1 MYLFICYLCGINHR
15 KNVVMKKILLFFL
28 TFSASFTYLYGQTYN
43 EVVERAM
50 KCALSDSLVQA
61 EQLFRKALKM
71 DPNNARNA
79 LLFSNLGTVLKR
91 MGRTDDAIESYTM
104 ALNITPYSTA
114 MLLNRGTLYLDKGL
128 DSKAYVD
135 FCNVIDLIP
144 DNIEARL
151 YRAYI
156 YMQRREYKEAR
167 IDYNVIVGK
176 EPSHKAARI
185 GLAMLDQ
192 REGNLA
198 AARDKLNLLI
208 GEFTDD
214 PSLLVMRANLDLQRG
229 YPESAALDLEE
240 ALRLNPEDAETM
252 VQLGDVYLS
261 LKEKNKALK
270 AYEKAV
276 SLGIPRSALIG
287 QIKKCK

>member
-1 MYLFICYLCGINHR
+1 MR
-15 KNVVMKKILLFFL
+15 KIILLFIIS
-28 TFSASFTYLYGQTYN
+28 FSALYHSYGQTYN

-50 KCALSDSLVQA
+50 KCALGDSLVQA
-61 EQLFRKALKM
+61 EQLFRQALKM

-91 MGRTDDAIESYTM
+91 MGRTDEAIEAYTM

-144 DNIEARL
+144 ENIEARL

-192 REGNLA
+192 LEGNLT

-208 GEFTDD
+208 GEFSDD
-214 PSLLVMRANLDLQRG
+214 ASLLVMRANLDLDRG
-229 YPESAALDLEE
+229 YPESAVLDLEE
-240 ALRLNPEDAETM
+240 ALRVNPDDAETT
-252 VQLGDVYLS
+252 VHLGDVYLS
-261 LKEKNKALK
+261 LKQKGKALN
-270 AYEKAV
+270 AYEKAI
-276 SLGIPRSALIG
+276 SLGIPRSALME

>member
-1 MYLFICYLCGINHR
+1 
-15 KNVVMKKILLFFL
+15 MKKIFILIFMSLCTLFQ
-28 TFSASFTYLYGQTYN
+28 SYSQSYN

-50 KCALSDSLVQA
+50 KYALSDSLVQA
-61 EQLFRKALKM
+61 EKLFREALKM

-91 MGRTDDAIESYTM
+91 MGRTDEAIEAYTM

-144 DNIEARL
+144 ENIEARL

-156 YMQRREYKEAR
+156 YMQRREYTEAR

-176 EPSHKAARI
+176 EP
-185 GLAMLDQ
+185 L
-192 REGNLA
+192 EGKLS

-208 GEFTDD
+208 GEFADD
-214 PSLLVMRANLDLQRG
+214 ASLLIMRANLDLERG
-229 YPESAALDLEE
+229 YPEAAVLDLEE
-240 ALRLNPEDAETM
+240 ALRLNPKDAETT

-261 LKEKNKALK
+261 LKDKDKALK
-270 AYEKAV
+270 AYEKAIT
-276 SLGIPRSALIG
+276 LGIPRPVLME
-287 QIKKCK
+287 QMKKCK

>member
-1 MYLFICYLCGINHR
+1 
-15 KNVVMKKILLFFL
+15 MKKILLLFL
-28 TFSASFTYLYGQTYN
+28 ISCCTFVNSYGQTYN
-43 EVVERAM
+43 EVVDRAM
-50 KCALSDSLVQA
+50 KYALSDSLVQA
-61 EQLFRKALKM
+61 EQLFRQALKM

-91 MGRTDDAIESYTM
+91 MGRTDEAIEAYTM

-114 MLLNRGTLYLDKGL
+114 MLLNRGTLYLDKGV
-128 DSKAYVD
+128 DSKAYID

-144 DNIEARL
+144 ENIEARL

-167 IDYNVIVGK
+167 IDYNVILEK

-185 GLAMLDQ
+185 GMAMLDQ
-192 REGNLA
+192 REGNFT

-214 PSLLVMRANLDLQRG
+214 PSLLVMRANLDLERG
-229 YPESAALDLEE
+229 YPESAVIDLEE
-240 ALRLNPEDAETM
+240 ALRLNPKDAETT

-261 LKEKNKALK
+261 LKDKAKALK

-276 SLGIPRSALIG
+276 SLGIPRSALIE

>member
-1 MYLFICYLCGINHR
+1 
-15 KNVVMKKILLFFL
+15 MKKIFLLIFISCCAL
-28 TFSASFTYLYGQTYN
+28 LPSYGQTYN

-50 KCALSDSLVQA
+50 KCALGDSLVQA
-61 EQLFRKALKM
+61 EQLFRQALKM

-91 MGRTDDAIESYTM
+91 MGRTDEAIEAYTM

-144 DNIEARL
+144 ENIEARL

-192 REGNLA
+192 REGNLT
-198 AARDKLNLLI
+198 AARDKLDLLI
-208 GEFTDD
+208 GEFKDD
-214 PSLLVMRANLDLQRG
+214 ASLLIMRANLDLERG
-229 YPESAALDLEE
+229 YPESAVIDLEE
-240 ALRLNPEDAETM
+240 ALRLNPEDVETT

-261 LKEKNKALK
+261 LKEKVKALK

-276 SLGIPRSALIG
+276 SLGIPRSALME
-287 QIKKCK
+287 QMKKCK

>member
-1 MYLFICYLCGINHR
+1 
-15 KNVVMKKILLFFL
+15 MKKILLLFL
-28 TFSASFTYLYGQTYN
+28 ISCCTFVNSYGQTYN
-43 EVVERAM
+43 EVVDRAM
-50 KCALSDSLVQA
+50 KYALSDSLVQA
-61 EQLFRKALKM
+61 EQLFRQALKM

-91 MGRTDDAIESYTM
+91 MGRTDEAIEAYTM

-128 DSKAYVD
+128 DSKAYID

-144 DNIEARL
+144 ENIEARL

-167 IDYNVIVGK
+167 IDYNVILGK

-185 GLAMLDQ
+185 GMAMLDQ
-192 REGNLA
+192 REGNFT

-214 PSLLVMRANLDLQRG
+214 PSLLVMRANLDLERG
-229 YPESAALDLEE
+229 YPESAVIDLEE
-240 ALRLNPEDAETM
+240 ALRLNPKDAETT

-261 LKEKNKALK
+261 LKDKVKALK

-276 SLGIPRSALIG
+276 SLGIPRSALIE

>member
-1 MYLFICYLCGINHR
+1 MR
-15 KNVVMKKILLFFL
+15 KIILFFIIS
-28 TFSASFTYLYGQTYN
+28 FSALYHSYGQTYN
-43 EVVERAM
+43 EIVDRAM
-50 KCALSDSLVQA
+50 KCALCDSLVQA
-61 EQLFRKALKM
+61 EQLFRQALKM

-91 MGRTDDAIESYTM
+91 MGRTDEAIEAYTM

-114 MLLNRGTLYLDKGL
+114 MLLNRGTLYLDKRL

-144 DNIEARL
+144 ENIEARL

-192 REGNLA
+192 LEGNLT

-208 GEFTDD
+208 GEFSDD
-214 PSLLVMRANLDLQRG
+214 ASLLVMRANLDLDRG
-229 YPESAALDLEE
+229 YPESAVLDLEE
-240 ALRLNPEDAETM
+240 ALRVNPDDAETT

-261 LKEKNKALK
+261 LKQKGKALN
-270 AYEKAV
+270 AYEKAI
-276 SLGIPRSALIG
+276 SLGIPRSALME

>member
-1 MYLFICYLCGINHR
+1 
-15 KNVVMKKILLFFL
+15 MKKIFILIIISLC
-28 TFSASFTYLYGQTYN
+28 TFSKSYSQAYN

-50 KCALSDSLVQA
+50 KYALSDSLVQA
-61 EQLFRKALKM
+61 EQLFREALKM

-91 MGRTDDAIESYTM
+91 MGRTDEAIEAYTM

-144 DNIEARL
+144 ENIEARL

-192 REGNLA
+192 REGNLT

-214 PSLLVMRANLDLQRG
+214 ASLLLMRANLDLERG
-229 YPESAALDLEE
+229 YPEAAVIDLEE
-240 ALRLNPEDAETM
+240 ALRLNPKDAETT

-261 LKEKNKALK
+261 LKDKNKALK
-270 AYEKAV
+270 AYEKAI
-276 SLGIPRSALIG
+276 SLGIPRSALIN
-287 QIKKCK
+287 QMKKCK

>member
-1 MYLFICYLCGINHR
+1 
-15 KNVVMKKILLFFL
+15 MKKIQILIFILFCAL
-28 TFSASFTYLYGQTYN
+28 TRSYAQSYN
-43 EVVERAM
+43 EIVERAM
-50 KCALSDSLVQA
+50 KYTFTDSLEQA
-61 EQLFRKALKM
+61 EQLFREALKM

-91 MGRTDDAIESYTM
+91 MGRTDEAIDAYTM

-135 FCNVIDLIP
+135 FCNVI
-144 DNIEARL
+144 IEARL

-156 YMQRREYKEAR
+156 YMQRREYTEAR

-192 REGNLA
+192 LEGKLS

-214 PSLLVMRANLDLQRG
+214 PSLLIMRANLDLERG
-229 YPESAALDLEE
+229 YPEAAVLDLEE
-240 ALRLNPEDAETM
+240 ALRLNPKDAETT

-261 LKEKNKALK
+261 LKDKDKALK
-270 AYEKAV
+270 AYEKAIT
-276 SLGIPRSALIG
+276 LGIPRPVLME
-287 QIKKCK
+287 QMKKCK

>member
-1 MYLFICYLCGINHR
+1 
-15 KNVVMKKILLFFL
+15 MKKILLLFL
-28 TFSASFTYLYGQTYN
+28 ISCCTFVNSYGQTYN
-43 EVVERAM
+43 EVVDRAM
-50 KCALSDSLVQA
+50 KYALSDSLVQA
-61 EQLFRKALKM
+61 EQLFRQALKM

-91 MGRTDDAIESYTM
+91 MGRTDEAIEAYTM

-128 DSKAYVD
+128 DSKAYID

-144 DNIEARL
+144 ENIEARL

-167 IDYNVIVGK
+167 IDYNVILGK

-185 GLAMLDQ
+185 GMAMLDQ
-192 REGNLA
+192 REGNFT

-214 PSLLVMRANLDLQRG
+214 PSLLVMRANLDLERG
-229 YPESAALDLEE
+229 YPESAVIDLEE
-240 ALRLNPEDAETM
+240 ALRLNPKDSETT

-261 LKEKNKALK
+261 LKDKAKALK

-276 SLGIPRSALIG
+276 SLGIPRSALIE

>member
-1 MYLFICYLCGINHR
+1 
-15 KNVVMKKILLFFL
+15 MKKILIFIFISFCTLFQ
-28 TFSASFTYLYGQTYN
+28 SYSQSYN
-43 EVVERAM
+43 EIVDRAM
-50 KCALSDSLVQA
+50 KYALTDSLVQA
-61 EQLFRKALKM
+61 EQLFREALKI

-91 MGRTDDAIESYTM
+91 MGRTDEAIEAYTM

-144 DNIEARL
+144 ENIEARL

-192 REGNLA
+192 LEGNLTG
-198 AARDKLNLLI
+198 ARDKLNLLI

-214 PSLLVMRANLDLQRG
+214 ASLLIMRANLDLERG
-229 YPESAALDLEE
+229 YPEAAVLDLEE
-240 ALRLNPEDAETM
+240 ALHINPKDAETT

-261 LKEKNKALK
+261 LKDKDKALK
-270 AYEKAV
+270 AYEKAI
-276 SLGIPRSALIG
+276 SLGIPRSALLE

>member
-1 MYLFICYLCGINHR
+1 
-15 KNVVMKKILLFFL
+15 MKKIFILIFMSLCTLFQ
-28 TFSASFTYLYGQTYN
+28 SYSQSYN

-50 KCALSDSLVQA
+50 KYALSDSLVQA
-61 EQLFRKALKM
+61 EKLFREALKM

-91 MGRTDDAIESYTM
+91 MGRTDEAIEAYTM

-144 DNIEARL
+144 ENIEARL

-156 YMQRREYKEAR
+156 YMQRREYTEAR

-192 REGNLA
+192 LEGKLS

-208 GEFTDD
+208 GEFADD
-214 PSLLVMRANLDLQRG
+214 ASLLIMRANLDLERG
-229 YPESAALDLEE
+229 YPEAAVLDLEE
-240 ALRLNPEDAETM
+240 ALRLNPKDAETT

-261 LKEKNKALK
+261 LKDKDKALR
-270 AYEKAV
+270 AYEKAIT
-276 SLGIPRSALIG
+276 LGIPRPVLME
-287 QIKKCK
+287 QMKKCK

>member
-1 MYLFICYLCGINHR
+1 
-15 KNVVMKKILLFFL
+15 MKKILILL
-28 TFSASFTYLYGQTYN
+28 VVSLCVVSHSHAQTYN

-50 KCALSDSLVQA
+50 KCALGDSLVQA

-91 MGRTDDAIESYTM
+91 MGRTDEAIEAYTM

-144 DNIEARL
+144 ENIEARL

-192 REGNLA
+192 REGNLS
-198 AARDKLNLLI
+198 AARDKLDLLI
-208 GEFTDD
+208 GEFSDD
-214 PSLLVMRANLDLQRG
+214 ASLFLMRANLDLERG
-229 YPESAALDLEE
+229 YPEAAILDLEE
-240 ALRLNPEDAETM
+240 ALRLNPKDAETT

-261 LKEKNKALK
+261 IKEKSKALK
-270 AYEKAV
+270 AYEKAI
-276 SLGIPRSALIG
+276 SMGIPRSALME
-287 QIKKCK
+287 QIKNCK

>member
-1 MYLFICYLCGINHR
+1 
-15 KNVVMKKILLFFL
+15 MKKILILFVMSL
-28 TFSASFTYLYGQTYN
+28 CVISHSYAQTYN

-50 KCALSDSLVQA
+50 KCALGDSLVQA
-61 EQLFRKALKM
+61 EQLFRQALKM

-91 MGRTDDAIESYTM
+91 MGRTDEAIEAYTM

-144 DNIEARL
+144 ENIEARL

-192 REGNLA
+192 REGNLS

-208 GEFTDD
+208 GEFDD
-214 PSLLVMRANLDLQRG
+214 DASLLVMRANLDLERG
-229 YPESAALDLEE
+229 YPEAAALDLEE
-240 ALRLNPEDAETM
+240 ALRLNPQDAETT
-252 VQLGDVYLS
+252 VQLGDVYFS
-261 LKEKNKALK
+261 LKDKDKALK
-270 AYEKAV
+270 AYEKAI
-276 SLGIPRSALIG
+276 SLGIPRSALMK
-287 QIKKCK
+287 QIKNCK

>member
-1 MYLFICYLCGINHR
+1 
-15 KNVVMKKILLFFL
+15 MKKILLLFL
-28 TFSASFTYLYGQTYN
+28 ISCCTFVNSYGQTYN
-43 EVVERAM
+43 EVVDRAM
-50 KCALSDSLVQA
+50 KYALSDSLVQA
-61 EQLFRKALKM
+61 EQLFRQALKM

-91 MGRTDDAIESYTM
+91 MGRTDEAIEAYTM

-114 MLLNRGTLYLDKGL
+114 MLLNRGTLYLDKGV
-128 DSKAYVD
+128 DSKAYID

-144 DNIEARL
+144 ENIEARL

-167 IDYNVIVGK
+167 IDYNVILGK

-185 GLAMLDQ
+185 GMAMLDQ
-192 REGNLA
+192 REGNFT

-214 PSLLVMRANLDLQRG
+214 PSLLVMRANLDLERG
-229 YPESAALDLEE
+229 YPESAVIDLEE
-240 ALRLNPEDAETM
+240 ALRLNPKDAETT

-261 LKEKNKALK
+261 LKDKAKALK

-276 SLGIPRSALIG
+276 SLGIPRSALIE

>member
-1 MYLFICYLCGINHR
+1 
-15 KNVVMKKILLFFL
+15 MKKILILIFISFCTLFQ
-28 TFSASFTYLYGQTYN
+28 SYSQSYN
-43 EVVERAM
+43 EIVDRAM
-50 KCALSDSLVQA
+50 KYALTDSLVQA
-61 EQLFRKALKM
+61 EQLFREALKI
-71 DPNNARNA
+71 DPNNARN
-79 LLFSNLGTVLKR
+79 
-91 MGRTDDAIESYTM
+91 TDEAIEAYTM

-192 REGNLA
+192 LEGNLTG
-198 AARDKLNLLI
+198 ARDKLNLLI

-214 PSLLVMRANLDLQRG
+214 ASLLIMRANLDLERG
-229 YPESAALDLEE
+229 YPEAAVLDLEE
-240 ALRLNPEDAETM
+240 ALRLNPNDAETT
-252 VQLGDVYLS
+252 VQLGDVYLL
-261 LKEKNKALK
+261 LKDKDKALK
-270 AYEKAV
+270 AYEKAI
-276 SLGIPRSALIG
+276 SLGIPRSALLE

>member
-1 MYLFICYLCGINHR
+1 
-15 KNVVMKKILLFFL
+15 MKKILLLFL
-28 TFSASFTYLYGQTYN
+28 ISCCTFVNSYGQTYN
-43 EVVERAM
+43 EVVDRAM
-50 KCALSDSLVQA
+50 KYALSDSLVQA
-61 EQLFRKALKM
+61 EQLFRQALKM

-91 MGRTDDAIESYTM
+91 LGRTDEAIEAYTM

-128 DSKAYVD
+128 DSKAYID

-144 DNIEARL
+144 ENIEARL

-167 IDYNVIVGK
+167 IDYNVILGK

-185 GLAMLDQ
+185 GMAMLDQ
-192 REGNLA
+192 REGNFT

-214 PSLLVMRANLDLQRG
+214 PSLLVMRANLDLERG
-229 YPESAALDLEE
+229 YPESAVIDLEE
-240 ALRLNPEDAETM
+240 ALRLNPKDAETT

-261 LKEKNKALK
+261 LKDKAKALK

-276 SLGIPRSALIG
+276 SLGIPRSALIE

>member
-1 MYLFICYLCGINHR
+1 
-15 KNVVMKKILLFFL
+15 MKKILLLFL
-28 TFSASFTYLYGQTYN
+28 ISCCTFVNSYGQTYN
-43 EVVERAM
+43 EVVDRAM
-50 KCALSDSLVQA
+50 KYALSDSLVQA
-61 EQLFRKALKM
+61 EQLFRQALKM

-91 MGRTDDAIESYTM
+91 LGRTDEAIEAYTM

-128 DSKAYVD
+128 DSKAYID

-144 DNIEARL
+144 ENIEARL

-167 IDYNVIVGK
+167 IDYNVILEK

-185 GLAMLDQ
+185 GMAMLDQ
-192 REGNLA
+192 REGNFT

-214 PSLLVMRANLDLQRG
+214 PSLLVMRANLDLERG
-229 YPESAALDLEE
+229 YPESAVIDLEE
-240 ALRLNPEDAETM
+240 ALRLNPKDAETT

-261 LKEKNKALK
+261 LKDKAKALK

-276 SLGIPRSALIG
+276 SLGIPRSALIE

>member
-1 MYLFICYLCGINHR
+1 
-15 KNVVMKKILLFFL
+15 MKKIVILIFISFCTLFQ
-28 TFSASFTYLYGQTYN
+28 SYSQSYN
-43 EVVERAM
+43 EIVDRAM
-50 KCALSDSLVQA
+50 KYALTDSLVQA
-61 EQLFRKALKM
+61 EQLFREALKI

-91 MGRTDDAIESYTM
+91 MGRTDEAIEAYTM

-135 FCNVIDLIP
+135 FCNVIDLISE
-144 DNIEARL
+144 NIEARL

-192 REGNLA
+192 LEGNLTG
-198 AARDKLNLLI
+198 ARDKLNLLI

-214 PSLLVMRANLDLQRG
+214 ASLLIMRANLDLERG
-229 YPESAALDLEE
+229 YPEAAVLDLEE
-240 ALRLNPEDAETM
+240 ALRLNPKDAETT

-261 LKEKNKALK
+261 LKDKDKALK
-270 AYEKAV
+270 AYEKAI
-276 SLGIPRSALIG
+276 SLGIPRSALLE
-287 QIKKCK
+287 QIKKCR